1 MDIKVVDAAN
11 AYASSLKNQGLGGV
25 GKIEAMVPGGS
36 GTGSGSSFSDLLSET
51 IGGISDAVNSSEAVS
66 TQALNREADYV
77 DVVTT
82 VQNAEMVLETVIAV
96 RDKVIG
102 AYQDIIKMPI

>member
-1 MDIKVVDAAN
+1 MDVKIVDAAN
-11 AYASSLKNQGLGGV
+11 AYANSLKNQGLSGV
-25 GKIEAMVPGGS
+25 GKVEGIDAGGS
-36 GTGSGSSFSDLLSET
+36 GLGGSFSDFLSDT
-51 IGGISDAVNSSEAVS
+51 INNTSQALDGSEAVS
-66 TQALNREADYV
+66 TQALNKEADYV

-82 VQNAEMVLETVIAV
+82 VQNAEMVLETVVAV